1 MKMTILYEYKNP
13 NKNFPGA
20 KEVKLGG
27 QIMNIMKK
35 LFLVMIVVLFGLINQ
50 VQAMEFD
57 DLGGIDV
64 HGFISQGYLQ
74 SDENNFF
81 ADTEKGTTQF
91 NEMGINF
98 SADVTEKLRLGVQFF
113 ARDMGTIGNNDVVLD
128 WAIADYRWRD
138 YLGLRAGNMKWV
150 NGLYNESRDV
160 DMLRTPIFLPQGVYN
175 EAWRETSATI
185 QGAGLY
191 GEIPANKVGSI
202 SYDLQYGSMNMPVTG
217 GPAKLLKD
225 QVPGVF
231 KNYYHMTDVELES
244 VNVDE
249 TFAGSLKWNTPLEGL
264 VIGGTHWGYD
274 FDASAKTSIDLNA
287 LRADAAFYQTL
298 EPLRGVPTSFLTP
311 TQQAGQAALTQLD
324 AAGLGAFYTEVN
336 NTTSSGLA
344 GTVTQTYPTLF
355 QVRARTLTGSME
367 YTWRNLVVA
376 AEYMQTTYN
385 VSMQNNLW
393 KDFYRSPNGMLNVP
407 EFDAVGYYGSLSY
420 RFTYWF
426 ELGLYY
432 SEYYRNKDDKDGEA
446 RVVNFPNEPK
456 HRAWSKDACLTTR
469 FDINENWVLKLE
481 GHLMNGTAV
490 IYGADNPDPIVG
502 VAGSQWEEDWYLGA
516 AKITYS
522 F

>member
-1 MKMTILYEYKNP
+1 
-13 NKNFPGA
+13 
-20 KEVKLGG
+20 
-27 QIMNIMKK
+27 MNIMKK
-35 LFLVMIVVLFGLINQ
+35 FFLVMIIVLFGLANQ

-57 DLGGIDV
+57 DLGGIEV
-64 HGFISQGYLQ
+64 HGFISQGYLL

-98 SADVTEKLRLGVQFF
+98 SSDVTEKLRLGVQFF

-138 YLGLRAGNMKWV
+138 WLGVRAGNMKWV

-175 EAWRETSATI
+175 EAWRETSALI
-185 QGAGLY
+185 QGAGMY
-191 GEIPANKVGSI
+191 GELPANKVGSF
-202 SYDLQYGSMNMPVTG
+202 SYDMQYGSMSMPVTG

-225 QVPGVF
+225 QVPGGL
-231 KNYYHMTDVELES
+231 KKYYHITDVELES

-249 TFAGSLKWNTPLEGL
+249 TFADAVKWNTPLEGL
-264 VIGGTHWGYD
+264 VIGGTYWGYD
-274 FDASAKTSIDLNA
+274 FKAAANTYIDLNA
-287 LRADAAFYQTL
+287 LKSDAVAYQQL
-298 EPLRGVPTSFLTP
+298 VPLRGVPAALLTP
-311 TQQAGQAALTQLD
+311 TQQAYQAALTQLD
-324 AAGLGAFYTEVN
+324 AAGLGAFYTDVN
-336 NTTSSGLA
+336 NNTASTVGLG

-355 QVRARTLTGSME
+355 RVKARTLTGSME
-367 YTWRNLVVA
+367 YTWSNLVLA

-385 VSMQNNLW
+385 VDIQNTIW
-393 KDFYRSPNGMLNVP
+393 KDYYRTPDGMLNVP

-432 SEYYRNKDDKDGEA
+432 SEYYRNKDDKDGET
-446 RVVNFPNEPK
+446 RYINYGGLEPK
-456 HRAWSKDACLTTR
+456 HRAWSKDYCMTTR

-481 GHLMNGTAV
+481 GHVMNGTAV
-490 IYGADNPDPIVG
+490 IYGADNPDPIGG
-502 VAGSQWEEDWYLGA
+502 VAGSQYEEDWYLGA
-516 AKITYS
+516 AKVTYS